1 MQIAEILEHLI
12 LGSSVAEFDNRLD
25 SYFVDT
31 HTFNELISGRKDII
45 AGDKGT
51 GKTALYRILM
61 KRHDAIRE
69 ANGVRIVPA
78 FNVSGSPVFQQLLS
92 IPVQT
97 EGQYIAFWKTYFFS
111 LVGNWMLD
119 QTELFSIATRNR
131 VENLLVKYGLKTID
145 TTPEGVFQKI
155 MGIFRKVPVRSIQTE
170 IGLNEAA
177 MPHVTPKIE
186 FDRADAVQPPD
197 FFGVDYWTGLTLLEA
212 ALKQACVS
220 IWVALDRLDE
230 AFLGYPAVEIPALR
244 ALLRTYLDIQAFSN
258 IKVKLFLRKDLFRR
272 ILGGTFVNLTHVNN
286 RKIEI
291 VWDEDDLKN
300 LLIARIKDSP
310 KIVSYLEL
318 SELDNDSAFGKIFP
332 DKISQG
338 KKQSTTWNWIISRIR
353 DGNGVIAPRNLI
365 DLVEKAREAQLRCE
379 ARSPREYRDTMAL
392 IEPDS
397 VRKAHGELSLT
408 RVQDTLLAEAAE
420 LAPLIE
426 RFRDKKA
433 EQNLA
438 SLSMLLAVPEQ
449 DVRVKVKPL
458 VEIGFLEESGNT
470 FKVPMLYREGMSITQ
485 GKAWNSSAAEAD
497 RESG

>member
-1 MQIAEILEHLI
+1 MQVAEILEHLI
-12 LGSSVAEFDNRLD
+12 LGSSVAEFDDRLD
-25 SYFVDT
+25 SYFVNT
-31 HTFNELISGRKDII
+31 HTFNELLSGRKDIV

-97 EGQYIAFWKTYFFS
+97 EGQYIAFWKTYFLS
-111 LVGNWMLD
+111 LIGNWMLD
-119 QTELFSIATRNR
+119 QIELFSVANRNR
-131 VENLLVKYGLKTID
+131 VENLLAKYGLKTID
-145 TTPEGVFQKI
+145 TTPAGVFQKI
-155 MGIFRKVPVRSIQTE
+155 MAMFHKLSPHSIQAE
-170 IGLNEAA
+170 IGLNESA
-177 MPHVTPKIE
+177 MPHVTPRIE

-197 FFGVDYWTGLTLLEA
+197 FFGVDYWTGLKLLETS
-212 ALKQACVS
+212 LKNSGVS
-220 IWVALDRLDE
+220 TWVALDRLDE
-230 AFLGYPAVEIPALR
+230 AFPGYPAIEIPALR
-244 ALLRTYLDIQAFSN
+244 ALLRTYLDMQAFSN

-272 ILGGTFVNLTHVNN
+272 ILSGNFVNLTHINN

-300 LLIARIKDSP
+300 LLIARIKDSTQ
-310 KIVSYLEL
+310 IVSYLSL
-318 SELDNDSAFGKIFP
+318 PELDNDGAFGKVFP

-365 DLVEKAREAQLRCE
+365 ELVEKARESQLRCE
-379 ARSPREYRDTMAL
+379 ARSPREYRDTIAL
-392 IEPDS
+392 IEPES
-397 VRKAHGELSLT
+397 VRRAHRALSLT
-408 RVQDTLLAEAAE
+408 RVQDTLLAEAAD

-438 SLSMLLAVPEQ
+438 SLSVLLAVPEQ

-458 VEIGFLEESGNT
+458 VEIGFLEESGTT

-497 RESG
+497 R

>member
-1 MQIAEILEHLI
+1 MQVAEILEHLI
-12 LGSSVAEFDNRLD
+12 LGSSVAEFDDRLD
-25 SYFVDT
+25 SYFVNT
-31 HTFNELISGRKDII
+31 HTFNELLSGRKDIV

-97 EGQYIAFWKTYFFS
+97 EGQYIAFWKTYFLS

-119 QTELFSIATRNR
+119 QTELFTSANRSR
-131 VENLLVKYGLKTID
+131 VENLLAKYGLKTID
-145 TTPEGVFQKI
+145 TTPAGVFQKI
-155 MGIFRKVPVRSIQTE
+155 MTMFQKLSPRSIQAE
-170 IGLNEAA
+170 IGLNESA
-177 MPHVTPKIE
+177 MPHVVPRIE
-186 FDRADAVQPPD
+186 FVRADAVQPPD
-197 FFGVDYWTGLTLLEA
+197 FFGVDYWTGLKLLETS
-212 ALKQACVS
+212 LKGSGVS
-220 IWVALDRLDE
+220 TWVALDRLDE

-244 ALLRTYLDIQAFSN
+244 ALLRTYLDMQAFSN

-272 ILGGTFVNLTHVNN
+272 VLGGNFVNLTHIND

-300 LLIARIKDSP
+300 LLIARVKDSAR
-310 KIVSYLEL
+310 IVSSL
-318 SELDNDSAFGKIFP
+318 SLTGLDNDRAFGKVFP

-338 KKQSTTWNWIISRIR
+338 KKQSTTWNWMISRIR

-365 DLVEKAREAQLRCE
+365 ELVEKAREAQLRCE
-379 ARSPREYRDTMAL
+379 ARSPREYRHTIAL

-397 VRKAHGELSLT
+397 VRRAHRTLSLT
-408 RVQDTLLAEAAE
+408 RVQDTLLAEAAD

-433 EQNLA
+433 EQNIA
-438 SLSMLLAVPEQ
+438 SLSALLGVPEQ
-449 DVRVKVKPL
+449 DVRIKVKPL
-458 VEIGFLEESGNT
+458 VEIGFLEESGAT

-485 GKAWNSSAAEAD
+485 GKAWNSSISETY
-497 RESG
+497 G